1 MPGWVPAL
9 DGNEEGA
16 VSPCAR
22 ASSGDERPAGSRAIP
37 SFDAKRFCH
46 RNKNVITFLTQKR
59 LSTSTI
65 RMHHLFANW
74 GIVAANLHQIPNL
87 LGLVDFLWVVPIEN
101 DTKANSVGDKLFFSD
116 PAF

>member
-1 MPGWVPAL
+1 
-9 DGNEEGA
+9 
-16 VSPCAR
+16 
-22 ASSGDERPAGSRAIP
+22 
-37 SFDAKRFCH
+37 
-46 RNKNVITFLTQKR
+46 
-59 LSTSTI
+59 
-65 RMHHLFANW
+65 MHHLFANW